1 MDCLK
6 IELMSSEESD
16 GEEDKLI
23 VRPPSWREIPVILSW
38 RSADTNKFIEL
49 LDGPIH
55 KNKSAQSKRQMKKEY
70 LVFCLNT
77 AIQGYTVVGF
87 LCRDF
92 CMDLCIHNYS
102 TQFCLFALSI
112 PTSCSF
118 FKVLLIAFLF
128 INNN

>member
-1 MDCLK
+1 MDYLK

-55 KNKSAQSKRQMKKEY
+55 KNKSAQSKRQMKERIPGLLLKHS
-70 LVFCLNT
+70 NT
-77 AIQGYTVVGF
+77 RI
-87 LCRDF
+87 
-92 CMDLCIHNYS
+92 YS
-102 TQFCLFALSI
+102 GW
-112 PTSCSF
+112 
-118 FKVLLIAFLF
+118 LLM
-128 INNN
+128 